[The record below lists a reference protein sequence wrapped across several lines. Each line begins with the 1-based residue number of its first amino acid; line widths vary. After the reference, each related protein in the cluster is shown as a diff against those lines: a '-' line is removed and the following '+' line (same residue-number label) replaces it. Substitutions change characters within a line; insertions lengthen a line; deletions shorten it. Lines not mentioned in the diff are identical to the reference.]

1 MKEGYHTP
9 QNLQADKTSE
19 LQACVTLQGKGR
31 MTLSAEQSRAVRN
44 PRGQSH
50 FSELERHQVVM
61 VFKKTK
67 TGC

>member
-31 MTLSAEQSRAVRN
+31 MTLSAEQSSA
-44 PRGQSH
+44 QSQGAEP
-50 FSELERHQVVM
+50 FFR
-61 VFKKTK
+61 
-67 TGC
+67 TGEAPSCNGV

>member
-31 MTLSAEQSRAVRN
+31 MTLSAEQSSA
-44 PRGQSH
+44 QSQGA
-50 FSELERHQVVM
+50 ERQDASRQ
-61 VFKKTK
+61 K
-67 TGC
+67 GSGSSPG